1 MSRMMLVVQEVA
13 VVLEVVLENDFVGQI
28 RQQTQVDPVPQVSI

>member
-1 MSRMMLVVQEVA
+1 MVPEVV

-28 RQQTQVDPVPQVSI
+28 RQQTQVDPVHQVSI